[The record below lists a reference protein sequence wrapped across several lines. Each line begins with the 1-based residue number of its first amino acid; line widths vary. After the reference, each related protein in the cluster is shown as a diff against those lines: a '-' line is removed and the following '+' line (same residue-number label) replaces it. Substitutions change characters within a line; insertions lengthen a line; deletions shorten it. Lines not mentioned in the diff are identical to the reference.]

1 MLFTSEKINP
11 QIFKNIIFCTLQKVR
26 GLCPSVLVNQ
36 DGNVQNNLLVKNLT
50 VKVLQITVQHIYTQH
65 SRSHWTTTEIMTRTE
80 TYGMH
85 RESVMTALNRDLS
98 QIFLPKGLIP
108 IDFCRNSNL
117 ISKRARFCFIHVHF
131 GTRINRFIYLMFS
144 MTSESPKLEMKI

>member
-50 VKVLQITVQHIYTQH
+50 VKVMQITVQHIYTQH
-65 SRSHWTTTEIMTRTE
+65 SRSHWTATEIMTRIE
-80 TYGMH
+80 TYGMY
-85 RESVMTALNRDLS
+85 RESVMTDEQTWSEQRPVIWLIYCRPNIS
-98 QIFLPKGLIP
+98 PKSSFSGLIP
-108 IDFCRNSNL
+108 IDTCRELKSIQQKSQNL
-117 ISKRARFCFIHVHF
+117 FYKCSFL
-131 GTRINRFIYLMFS
+131 Y
-144 MTSESPKLEMKI
+144 